1 MPTGAGECDKK
12 NVSLKW
18 LSVRKKKKKKT
29 TQNGN
34 VLNMTWLSW
43 THHTKVKLNSE
54 DEAEGKKQ
62 YN

>member
-12 NVSLKW
+12 KCVIKMALCE
-18 LSVRKKKKKKT
+18 KKKK

-43 THHTKVKLNSE
+43 THHTKVKLNSK

>member
-1 MPTGAGECDKK
+1 MALCE
-12 NVSLKW
+12 
-18 LSVRKKKKKKT
+18 KKK

-43 THHTKVKLNSE
+43 THHTKVKLNSK